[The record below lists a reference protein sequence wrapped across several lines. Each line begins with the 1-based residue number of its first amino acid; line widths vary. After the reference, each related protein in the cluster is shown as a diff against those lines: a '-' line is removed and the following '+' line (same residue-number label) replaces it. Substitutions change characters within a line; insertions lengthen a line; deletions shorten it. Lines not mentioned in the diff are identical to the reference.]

1 MEETFKHATCIFL
14 QILSDF
20 YNQDS
25 SLLDKRKFYSS
36 ELRNLL
42 LSPEGH

>member
-1 MEETFKHATCIFL
+1 MEEIFKHATYIFV

-25 SLLDKRKFYSS
+25 SLLDKWKFYSA

>member
-1 MEETFKHATCIFL
+1 MEETFKHATYFFV

-25 SLLDKRKFYSS
+25 SLLDKRKFYSA

-42 LSPEGH
+42 LKPEGH

>member
-1 MEETFKHATCIFL
+1 MEDTFRHATYIFVPV
-14 QILSDF
+14 LSDL

-25 SLLDKRKFYSS
+25 FLLDKRKFYSA
-36 ELRNLL
+36 ELRNFL